1 MHMNRAAWCG
11 GSAPHKFL
19 STSLLELTGQGIA
32 PHRVIAL
39 WLGHESIET
48 THVYLEADL
57 TTKEQALQKLTP
69 VGKKLP
75 RFKATDEVLAFLTT
89 L

>member
-1 MHMNRAAWCG
+1 M
-11 GSAPHKFL
+11 
-19 STSLLELTGQGIA
+19 IA
-32 PHRVIAL
+32 H

-57 TTKEQALQKLTP
+57 TTKEQALQKLAP
-69 VGKKLP
+69 AGKEVP
-75 RFKATDEVLAFLTT
+75 RFKATDEVLAFLAT